1 MGIRTRFS
9 HLHGH
14 GWCADCGAPVTDV
27 ENVDDSDSDMALV
40 LGVLKDFPEARKAI
54 DEAVEKEIAK
64 TTAGVCSKRPNGLKW

>member
-1 MGIRTRFS
+1 
-9 HLHGH
+9 
-14 GWCADCGAPVTDV
+14 
-27 ENVDDSDSDMALV
+27 MALV